1 MVRETKIKTERF
13 PHHFA
18 NGKILNFDEK
28 IFVDTYF
35 TVVQCDNSTH
45 SEGAVCGVQDRFPQ
59 VDDAGI
65 SSDVEHRSTS
75 LITCYQV
82 CQAVLENVT
91 I

>member
-1 MVRETKIKTERF
+1 MSIIWLERQRLR
-13 PHHFA
+13 HHFA
-18 NGKILNFDEK
+18 NEKILNFDEK

-59 VDDAGI
+59 VDDASI

-75 LITCYQV
+75 LIMCYQV
-82 CQAVLENVT
+82 RQAVLENVT